1 MCASVLNPYCFV
13 DFRYKSWTCTACLA
27 KNQFPAHYASNIT
40 EQTLPAEL
48 MQDFTTIEYILP
60 SNPQMA
66 TLKPIFL
73 LMIDTAVESAEL
85 AELKDSLQ
93 QSLNFIPPD
102 ALIGLIT
109 YGKNA
114 FVHELGF

>member
-1 MCASVLNPYCFV
+1 
-13 DFRYKSWTCTACLA
+13 
-27 KNQFPAHYASNIT
+27 
-40 EQTLPAEL
+40 
-48 MQDFTTIEYILP
+48 MQ
-60 SNPQMA
+60 SA
-66 TLKPIFL
+66 KPIFL
-73 LMIDTAVESAEL
+73 IMVDTAIDSDEL
-85 AELKDSLQ
+85 TELKDSLQ

>member
-1 MCASVLNPYCFV
+1 
-13 DFRYKSWTCTACLA
+13 
-27 KNQFPAHYASNIT
+27 
-40 EQTLPAEL
+40 